1 MSFFWEHAQSLLRK
15 GSAILF
21 LFLLSACNDSA
32 SDRSDQPFSL
42 TTYAGKWVVLNYW
55 AEWCAPCIKEIPE
68 LNLLQAEHE
77 DDITVLAVNF
87 DRVTGAELTAL
98 SEKMGIQFGLVDPDP
113 AETLRL
119 SRPASLPTT
128 YIFDPTGKL
137 AAKLVGPQTSAELLA
152 RIETVSA
159 PSKAMPVAE

>member
-1 MSFFWEHAQSLLRK
+1 MSFFWEQAQSLVPK
-15 GSAILF
+15 GVAIF
-21 LFLLSACNDSA
+21 FIVILSACNHSTP
-32 SDRSDQPFSL
+32 DRSDQPFSL
-42 TTYAGKWVVLNYW
+42 ATYAGQWVVLNYW
-55 AEWCAPCIKEIPE
+55 AEWCAPCIEEIPE
-68 LNLLQAEHE
+68 LNLLQAQHK

-87 DRVTGAELTAL
+87 DRVTGAALTTLAQ
-98 SEKMGIQFGLVDPDP
+98 KMGIKFGLIDPDP

-159 PSKAMPVAE
+159 PSKARPQAE